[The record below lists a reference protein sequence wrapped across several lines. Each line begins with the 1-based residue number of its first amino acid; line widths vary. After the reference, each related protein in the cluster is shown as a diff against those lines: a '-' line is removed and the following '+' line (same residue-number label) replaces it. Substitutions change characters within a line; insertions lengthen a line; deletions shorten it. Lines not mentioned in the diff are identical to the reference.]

1 MAEYSDKYGR
11 VRQNL
16 IDAGCDQQ
24 TTDSCMA
31 CFDEGNMAK
40 MLPALA
46 KHRRA
51 LLEALHREQKHID
64 CLDYLVYTIEKKEKK
79 GEQPT

>member
-1 MAEYSDKYGR
+1 MPEIDPGHI
-11 VRQNL
+11 RQNL
-16 IDAGCDQQ
+16 LDAGCDQQ

-31 CFDEGNMAK
+31 CFSEGNMAK

-51 LLEALHREQKHID
+51 LLEELHKEQKRID
-64 CLDYLVYTIEKKEKK
+64 CLDYLVYTIERNEKK
-79 GEQPT
+79 GERPA